1 MERRQNTAGVRVGD
15 RELRRDVE
23 VVAGADNPVTH
34 GLDDGVAER
43 GHRVVRRGRVEVA
56 VPGAES
62 AARPSAWP
70 RVADAVPK
78 PMRGIGLPKL
88 RATTGTPLL

>member
-23 VVAGADNPVTH
+23 VVAGGDSPVTH

-43 GHRVVRRGRVEVA
+43 GRDRGRVWLRR
-56 VPGAES
+56 GAPEAS
-62 AARPSAWP
+62 AARKSIMAAPIA
-70 RVADAVPK
+70 A
-78 PMRGIGLPKL
+78 
-88 RATTGTPLL
+88 